1 VLKEYFNDA
10 WLPILQ
16 HNHLESFEALWELNK
31 DEWFEPPNYRRGG
44 WSGVIRTS
52 IALPE
57 GGKVGVFIKRQEN
70 HFFRSWRNLFRLT
83 ATLEREFRNILNFR
97 KLGVPTLEPIYY
109 CQKTVAGKLRAIVVT
124 RELAGYQPLD
134 APCYK
139 PIDQLAKGRRR
150 PLIARVAKTLRQ
162 MHDARLQHNCL
173 YLKHI
178 FVKEEPGEAADVR
191 LIDLEKAKWRPIR
204 SIIATRD
211 LYSLYRCAEGWSRT
225 DRLRFFLAYR
235 DEDHLSVESKKLLR
249 RIVKRLVDNN
259 RRV

>member
-1 VLKEYFNDA
+1 VLKEYINDA
-10 WLPILQ
+10 WLPILR
-16 HNHLESFEALWELNK
+16 HNQLDSFEALWELNK
-31 DEWFEPPNYRRGG
+31 DDWFEPPNYRRGG

-83 ATLEREFRNILNFR
+83 ATFEREFRNILNFR

-109 CQKTVAGKLRAIVVT
+109 CQKTVDGKLRAIVVT
-124 RELAGYQPLD
+124 RELEGYQPFD
-134 APCYK
+134 APCYR
-139 PIDQLAKGRRR
+139 PIGQIGKSRRGQ
-150 PLIARVAKTLRQ
+150 LIAQVAKTLRH

-178 FVKEEPGEAADVR
+178 FVREAAGGAIEAC

-204 SIIATRD
+204 SIISTRD

-235 DEDHLSVESKKLLR
+235 GEDHLGAESKKRLR
-249 RIVKRLVDNN
+249 GIVKRLVDKK
-259 RRV
+259 RRL